1 MNVLLLEKEALDDA
15 VATALT
21 ESGYLVSR
29 TTQPDQA
36 LELVRTRRVD
46 AMLLD
51 TGCGEA
57 LIGKAKELVPELPVI
72 ALGHEDAALAA
83 ARIVGRG
90 ALGYLPIANGQP
102 LTPEL
107 RQGLL
112 NMLARAAARLRVEAD
127 RRLAHEENQR
137 TRKFFEDVL
146 TDVGQGIVVV
156 DKEGQISFCNPKASQ
171 ILGLS
176 DDGDSAQHGGE
187 AAVPLLQMLVETVV
201 DEQPRHRM
209 IALEQDDEQVFLDAT
224 TSLLRAADGQ
234 VTGAIGIVSDRSTEK
249 LLEQQLVHSERLA
262 TLGSLLASI
271 AHEITNTLTSI
282 TACAEMGLEVA
293 EAAEEAAQ
301 EAADSKTNPV
311 DALHT
316 LSREIREIFDM
327 TLKAGLSAQTIADN
341 MLQYSRQGMPGA
353 VERRKLNALVSES
366 LTTLGKHLGLD
377 KVDLRK
383 HFDPAEPVVRVAPS
397 KVQQAVVNLVVNAIQ
412 AMQQV
417 DPERRIL
424 ELTTQIHRQEGKASL
439 QIADHGPGMSPRRLE
454 KIWQSFFTTKR
465 HGTGLGLYI
474 TRKVIE
480 DQGGEIS
487 VESEVGRGTTFT
499 ITLPLD

>member
-1 MNVLLLEKEALDDA
+1 MNVLLLEKDALDDA
-15 VATALT
+15 VAACITDRGYAL
-21 ESGYLVSR
+21 SR
-29 TTQPDQA
+29 TARPAEA
-36 LELVRTRRVD
+36 LEWVRTRRVD
-46 AMLLD
+46 AMVLD
-51 TGCGEA
+51 LACGEN
-57 LIGKAKELVPELPVI
+57 LIVQAHELVPSMPVI
-72 ALGHEDAALAA
+72 ALGPDDRALAA
-83 ARIVGRG
+83 ARSVGRG
-90 ALGYLPIANGQP
+90 ALGYLPIAAGQP
-102 LTPEL
+102 LSQEL
-107 RQGLL
+107 REGLL
-112 NMLARAAARLRVEAD
+112 SMLARAAARLRVEAD
-127 RRLAHEENQR
+127 RQAWHEENQR

-156 DKEGQISFCNPKASQ
+156 DKEGRLRFCNPKASQ
-171 ILGLS
+171 ILGL
-176 DDGDSAQHGGE
+176 DDGAASARVGSE
-187 AAVPLLQMLVETVV
+187 AAVPLLQMLVETLV

-209 IALEQDDEQVFLDAT
+209 LALEQEEEQVFLDAS

-234 VTGAIGIVSDRSTEK
+234 TTGAIGIVSDRSTEK

-293 EAAEEAAQ
+293 EAAETAAQ
-301 EAADSKTNPV
+301 EAEAKEADPV
-311 DALHT
+311 DALRT

-353 VERRKLNALVSES
+353 MERRPLNALVSDC
-366 LTTLGKHLGLD
+366 LATLGKHLGLD

-383 HFDPAEPVVRVAPS
+383 HFDPREPAVRVAPS

-417 DPERRIL
+417 EPERRIL
-424 ELTTQIHRQEGKASL
+424 ELTTKAHPEDGMASL
-439 QIADHGPGMSPRRLE
+439 EIADHGPGIGPRRLE

-480 DQGGEIS
+480 DQGGQIS
-487 VESEVGRGTTFT
+487 VESEVGRGTRFT